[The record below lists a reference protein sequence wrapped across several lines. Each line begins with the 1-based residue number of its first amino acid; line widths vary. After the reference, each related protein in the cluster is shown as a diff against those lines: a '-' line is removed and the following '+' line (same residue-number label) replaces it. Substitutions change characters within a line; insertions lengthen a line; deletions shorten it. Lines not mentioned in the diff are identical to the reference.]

1 MAKNNMEEFLSPRV
15 ASLFVL
21 IQRRLKMNDKHLYFN
36 LTNEIIQE
44 VNKKQMENDKVIANL
59 VRKNEELLELLGE
72 SEKKLK
78 RLQRLHKNLN

>member
-1 MAKNNMEEFLSPRV
+1 MEEFLSPRV

-36 LTNEIIQE
+36 LKNEIIQE

-72 SEKKLK
+72 YEKKQK

>member
-1 MAKNNMEEFLSPRV
+1 MEEFLSPRV

-59 VRKNEELLELLGE
+59 VRKNEELLELLGQ

>member
-1 MAKNNMEEFLSPRV
+1 MEEFLSPRV

>member
-1 MAKNNMEEFLSPRV
+1 MEEIISPRV
-15 ASLFVL
+15 DSLFVL
-21 IQRRLKMNDKHLYFN
+21 IQRRLKMNDKYLYFN
-36 LTNEIIQE
+36 LKNEIIQE

-72 SEKKLK
+72 YEKKQK